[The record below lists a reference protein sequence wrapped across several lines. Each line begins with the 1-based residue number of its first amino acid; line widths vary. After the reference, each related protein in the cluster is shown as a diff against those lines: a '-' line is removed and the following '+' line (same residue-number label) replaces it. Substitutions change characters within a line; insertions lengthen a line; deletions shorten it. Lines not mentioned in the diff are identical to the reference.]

1 MDMTKGNIKKFKKNK
16 GYESLSRDML
26 QDTENLSLQAI
37 GLLSYLTSLPEGW
50 QIHKTELYRKFN
62 KNGKKSVSSA
72 WNNLVESG
80 YIIQFKI
87 RNGKKFDYKY
97 YHFHEPFTQADILM
111 IEETEGFKVWD
122 GTKENSSI
130 SLAEFSNAPKE
141 HSNSSNAP
149 FELPILNS
157 PKGAYIKLTN
167 KEINYQ
173 DKDIDTLDTENPS
186 YPHYTQKVDSK
197 VKTREQYMNDAFYQ
211 NAEKV
216 PEEISNML
224 KAFFG
229 NDIERAESSYQTI
242 LRAKKKV
249 EDEIGTVIWLE
260 HDLETIQVVIQAFS
274 LAIRKVE
281 RESVVS
287 NPEGYIYTSVYNALA
302 NHYKNFNLS
311 PNLNAPYYNWL
322 EEEDTY

>member
-1 MDMTKGNIKKFKKNK
+1 MSKGNVKKFKKDK
-16 GYESLSRDML
+16 GYESLNRMML
-26 QDTENLSLQAI
+26 QDEENLSLAAI
-37 GLLSYLTSLPEGW
+37 GLLANLTSYPDTW
-50 QIHKTELYRKFN
+50 NVHKTELYTRFA
-62 KNGKKSVSSA
+62 KSGRRVVERA
-72 WNNLVESG
+72 WNELVENN
-80 YIIQFKI
+80 YIVQLKK
-87 RNGKKFDYKY
+87 RNGSKFDYIY
-97 YHFHEPFTQADILM
+97 YHSQIKFTEEDIKE
-111 IEETEGFKVWD
+111 IEKIEGVAVWD
-122 GTKENSSI
+122 GKLSKRDNDKVSSNVQNVQSKEND
-130 SLAEFSNAPKE
+130 
-141 HSNSSNAP
+141 NSTVR
-149 FELPILNS
+149 FEQYKMNCT
-157 PKGAYIKLTN
+157 KRTDNRLTI
-167 KEINYQ
+167 KEINYK
-173 DKDIDTLDTENPS
+173 DKDIDTVDTENSS
-186 YPHYTQKVDSK
+186 YPQYPQKVNSK
-197 VKTREQYMNDAFYQ
+197 VKTKEQYMNDAFYQ

-216 PEEISNML
+216 PEEISSML

-249 EDEIGTVIWLE
+249 EDEIGAVIWLE
-260 HDLETIQVVIQAFS
+260 HDLETIQVVIQSFS